1 MIARRNM
8 LSATVG
14 FAACLA
20 APVIRR
26 AAAKSGQNLR
36 IGYVLP
42 LQSQLGA
49 GATAFADEITKR
61 TAGRITVSNFPTHCW
76 VVRWNLRR
84 SSARQYRPR
93 LRHRRWIARYLPEIG
108 VFNIPFLFNSA
119 KHAYAVFDGPIGEN
133 FLRSSLGRKLS
144 RSVGGK
150 MACQHITNARHAI
163 VKPDDLKGLKMR
175 VPQSDVLRLGF
186 QTFGAETSLH
196 GVSTA
201 VRGAALRQ
209 VRR

>member
-1 MIARRNM
+1 MAARHLQDEVSSLLYLQQSRRPGCSGADARKFSKVNDGAHHHDCSPHM

-61 TAGRITVSNFPTHCW
+61 TTGRITVQQFPKLVGW
-76 VVRWNLRR
+76 IG
-84 SSARQYRPR
+84 SAFPSYST
-93 LRHRRWIARYLPEIG
+93 RHKRILA
-108 VFNIPFLFNSA
+108 
-119 KHAYAVFDGPIGEN
+119 
-133 FLRSSLGRKLS
+133 
-144 RSVGGK
+144 
-150 MACQHITNARHAI
+150 
-163 VKPDDLKGLKMR
+163 
-175 VPQSDVLRLGF
+175 
-186 QTFGAETSLH
+186 
-196 GVSTA
+196 
-201 VRGAALRQ
+201 
-209 VRR
+209 